1 MLTAMAFANAASAR
15 GSGYRPGLS
24 LVQNAGADRLLPRL
38 LFALVFTSV
47 IATLPQVLSLWDGA
61 KLQESD
67 RGLRLLREGMLGV
80 TVVWLLFQPDYRALL
95 WRPAVAGIVGLL
107 MVYAAFETLHA
118 LARDLPLVV
127 PLSGLRVFQY
137 LPLLFAGMMCAR
149 RPQGRE
155 TFDAFA
161 GYLRVFVV
169 LQGLIALN
177 QAFNSPPVYGVSFL
191 GGGRPWGTF
200 TGPNPFGAA
209 LAACALVFAYSTRHD
224 RGRWVFLSS
233 AVAVLSGSRTAVI
246 GVLLIVTYLG
256 YRRLPP
262 LGRWGALMAG
272 PFLLPAAL
280 WLASSDVVSGRNI
293 EGEGRI
299 EGWLHHLHNLQNG
312 WDLAFGWGLGLGSNT
327 VTMLY
332 GKDAFPGQFIADGL
346 YMFLLSGYG
355 LVGVLAYLGL
365 VIYSWARSRHP
376 DRLLLFSYVLLA
388 GVAFNAWEV
397 FPQNALLM
405 FLWGWVLG
413 FPPREPAHPAPQW
426 NGHGTRCPGPV

>member
-1 MLTAMAFANAASAR
+1 MAPANAASVPR
-15 GSGYRPGLS
+15 SWSRPSHTRAGD
-24 LVQNAGADRLLPRL
+24 AGADIPLSRL

-47 IATLPQVLSLWDGA
+47 IATLPQVLALWDGA
-61 KLQESD
+61 KLEESD

-80 TVVWLLFQPDYRALL
+80 TIVWLVFQPDYRALL
-95 WRPAVAGIVGLL
+95 WRPAVAGSVGLL

-137 LPLLFAGMMCAR
+137 LPLLFAGMMCAQ
-149 RPQGRE
+149 RPHGGQ
-155 TFDAFA
+155 TFDVFA

-209 LAACALVFAYSTRHD
+209 LAACALVFAYSGRHD
-224 RGRWVFLSS
+224 RARWVFLSG

-246 GVLLIVTYLG
+246 GVLLIVAYLG

-262 LGRWGALMAG
+262 LGRWGALIAG

-299 EGWLHHLHNLQNG
+299 EGWQHHLDNLQNG

-365 VIYSWARSRHP
+365 VIYSWARSKHP
-376 DRLLLFSYVLLA
+376 DRMLLFSYVLLA

-413 FPPREPAHPAPQW
+413 YPSREPAHPAPQW
-426 NGHGTRCPGPV
+426 NGRRTRCPDPV

>member
-1 MLTAMAFANAASAR
+1 MAM
-15 GSGYRPGLS
+15 
-24 LVQNAGADRLLPRL
+24 NAGADTTLSRL
-38 LFALVFTSV
+38 LFALVLTSV
-47 IATLPQVLSLWDGA
+47 IATLPQVLSVWDGA
-61 KLQESD
+61 KLEESD
-67 RGLRLLREGMLGV
+67 RGLRLMREGMLGV
-80 TVVWLLFQPDYRALL
+80 TIVWLAFQSDYRAIL
-95 WRPAVAGIVGLL
+95 WRPAVAGSLSVL

-137 LPLLFAGMMCAR
+137 LPLLFAGMMCAQ
-149 RPQGRE
+149 RPRGDQ
-155 TFDAFA
+155 TFDRFA

-169 LQGLIALN
+169 LQGLVALN

-209 LAACALVFAYSTRHD
+209 LAACALVFAFSGRTD
-224 RGRWVFLSS
+224 RGWWVLLSA

-246 GVLLIVTYLG
+246 GVLLIGAYLG
-256 YRRLPP
+256 YRQLPP
-262 LGRWGALMAG
+262 LGRWGALLAG

-280 WLASSDVVSGRNI
+280 WLASSDVVSGRSI

-299 EGWLHHLHNLQNG
+299 EGWQQHLDNLQSG

-327 VTMLY
+327 VTVLY

-365 VIYSWARSRHP
+365 VAYSWARSRHP
-376 DRLLLFSYVLLA
+376 DRMLLFSYVLLA

-413 FPPREPAHPAPQW
+413 YPSGEPAHPVPVR
-426 NGHGTRCPGPV
+426 NGRGTLRRVPD